1 MVRRYHFGVVR
12 GTVVNTSKLNSW
24 LQVAANIG
32 IVLGLV
38 LVGVQLKQNSDLARI
53 QLVYAESQSSID
65 LELEVVGELG
75 AQVWAKSIEDP
86 ENLTLAEV
94 RIMEALLWGFAENLR
109 GTYRLAELGLL
120 EEEDWHRRVESEV
133 TFYLSDRYSRAWWA
147 NYGQAS
153 DTYPV
158 ELRDAINAVIA
169 DDDRSVTDYIL
180 EPQRSMKPTLS
191 GE

>member
-1 MVRRYHFGVVR
+1 
-12 GTVVNTSKLNSW
+12 VNASKLSDW

-65 LELEVVGELG
+65 LELEVVGEQG
-75 AQVWAKSIEDP
+75 AATWAKSIEDP
-86 ENLTLAEV
+86 ENLTLAEI

-120 EEEDWHRRVESEV
+120 EEEDWRRRVDSEV
-133 TFYLSDRYSRAWWA
+133 TFYLSDRYSIAWWT
-147 NYGQAS
+147 NYGAAS
-153 DTYPV
+153 DSYPMV
-158 ELRDAINAVIA
+158 LRDAINEVIA
-169 DDDRSVTDYIL
+169 ADNRSVTDYIL
-180 EPQRSMKPTLS
+180 WPQRNLEPLPAT
-191 GE
+191 E